1 MIDRSNDLKN
11 GSAGPVFY
19 CIIISMNEK
28 KHFWTLRYTLI
39 NVTYFAVF
47 CTVHAYA
54 AVYLLDRGF
63 TNTQIGILLAVANVA
78 SAFLQPVVASLIDR
92 QGIAT
97 NRNVC
102 MCCAAIIAVGSALL
116 LVADHNRIV
125 VFVVYALIYMVQFTY
140 MPVMTALNF
149 EYTKAG
155 ANIFYGLAR
164 GLGSAGFAIT
174 SAIIGKVIEM
184 RGVRVLLYVNIAIM
198 LIQVVIIYFFRLP
211 KDQNGSLE
219 KSSGQASDQSAETT
233 NERPDGMLQ
242 FLRRYPSFTI
252 MLLATILLFF
262 THNMLNDYLIQ
273 IIRPLGGSESHLGIA
288 TFLAA
293 LLELPTMAVISLI
306 SKKVSMRILL
316 IISGISFTVKVVI
329 MLIASSIPLVYASQA
344 IQMFAYA
351 VYIPAAAYYVSDN
364 IASTDQVKGQAFVT
378 STFTLAGV
386 FSSLIC
392 GIILD
397 KLGVRHMLVIGTIIS
412 IAGTALIVYAM
423 CRRDETV
430 KEQGV

>member
-1 MIDRSNDLKN
+1 MV
-11 GSAGPVFY
+11 P
-19 CIIISMNEK
+19 MNEK

-78 SAFLQPVVASLIDR
+78 SALLQPVVASLIDR

-102 MCCAAIIAVGSALL
+102 MCCAAIIAAGSALL
-116 LVADHNRIV
+116 LVADHSLIV

-174 SAIIGKVIEM
+174 SAIIGRVIEM
-184 RGVRVLLYVNIAIM
+184 RGVRVLLYVNIIIM
-198 LIQVVIIYFFRLP
+198 IAQFIIIYFFRLP
-211 KDQNGSLE
+211 KDLR
-219 KSSGQASDQSAETT
+219 ASADEASAGADSQSDATAKEQ
-233 NERPDGMLQ
+233 PDGMIA

-273 IIRPLGGSESHLGIA
+273 IIRPLGGSESNLGVA
-288 TFLAA
+288 TFIAA
-293 LLELPTMAVISLI
+293 LLELPTMAVITLI

-316 IISGISFTVKVVI
+316 VISGISFTVKVVI
-329 MLIASSIPLVYASQA
+329 MLIATSIPLVYASQA
-344 IQMFAYA
+344 MQMFAYA
-351 VYIPAAAYYVSDN
+351 VFIPAAAYYVSEN

-397 KLGVRHMLVIGTIIS
+397 RLGVRHMLVIGTIIS
-412 IAGTALIVYAM
+412 IAGTALIIYAM
-423 CRRDETV
+423 SRRDSAPQQTV
-430 KEQGV
+430 V